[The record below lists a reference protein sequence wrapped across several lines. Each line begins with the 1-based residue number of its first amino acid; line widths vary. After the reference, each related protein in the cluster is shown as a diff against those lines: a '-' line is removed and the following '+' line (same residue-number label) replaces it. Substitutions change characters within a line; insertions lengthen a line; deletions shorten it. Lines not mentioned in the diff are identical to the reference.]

1 MKKPKAHIIHKGGA
15 ETILVAED
23 EEDVMELTK
32 IVQNIVM
39 LKLYRSKLE
48 SPLLGGDLGVGK
60 SATCLHATHRQ
71 IHEIFNEISRPLFS

>member
-32 IVQNIVM
+32 IVQNIVR

-48 SPLLGGDLGVGK
+48 SPLLGGDFVVSSVERFKGWV
-60 SATCLHATHRQ
+60 
-71 IHEIFNEISRPLFS
+71 SR

>member
-48 SPLLGGDLGVGK
+48 SPLLGGDL
-60 SATCLHATHRQ
+60 S
-71 IHEIFNEISRPLFS
+71 

>member
-32 IVQNIVM
+32 IVQNIVR

-60 SATCLHATHRQ
+60 
-71 IHEIFNEISRPLFS
+71 

>member
-32 IVQNIVM
+32 IVQNIVR

-48 SPLLGGDLGVGK
+48 SPLLGGVRGGFL
-60 SATCLHATHRQ
+60 SP
-71 IHEIFNEISRPLFS
+71 FSRGQRS